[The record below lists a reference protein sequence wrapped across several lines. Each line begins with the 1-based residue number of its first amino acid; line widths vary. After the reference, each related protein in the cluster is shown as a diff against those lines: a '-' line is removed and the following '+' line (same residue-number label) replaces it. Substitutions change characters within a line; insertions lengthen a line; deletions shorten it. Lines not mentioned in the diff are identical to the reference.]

1 MRNMYVRARMMN
13 KRKNIK
19 VSQDVYERLIKLRD
33 DLGESS
39 IESVIEKA
47 LDALEKELD
56 RREEEILE
64 YARKI
69 FRGESE

>member
-1 MRNMYVRARMMN
+1 MSERIMS
-13 KRKNIK
+13 KRKTIK
-19 VSQDVYERLIKLRD
+19 VSRDVYERLIKLRD
-33 DLGESS
+33 VLGERSV
-39 IESVIEKA
+39 ESVIEKA